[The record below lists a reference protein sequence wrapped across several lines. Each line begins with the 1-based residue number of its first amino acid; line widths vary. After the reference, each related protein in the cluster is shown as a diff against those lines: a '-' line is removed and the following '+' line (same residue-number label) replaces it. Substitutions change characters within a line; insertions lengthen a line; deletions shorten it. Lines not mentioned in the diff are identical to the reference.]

1 MEWTEGCPESFTT
14 FRSRGYKEATKGS
27 VSRTNV
33 TRRVYLRAS
42 KSFYREAVIWK
53 RLSHPNIVPFLGIA
67 QSKTPFLCM
76 VSSWMENGNLAM
88 FLKKQPGANRL
99 DLVSERNIIRLRE
112 NSSLYTQVA
121 DIARG
126 LKYLHELL
134 IVHGDVKSVNSLEF
148 FTQFIVGLMKH
159 ANVIG
164 ECPYQC

>member
-76 VSSWMENGNLAM
+76 VSRWMENGNLAM

-99 DLVSERNIIRLRE
+99 DLVSERNIIRLSE
-112 NSSLYTQVA
+112 KIQVCTHRLQ
-121 DIARG
+121 I
-126 LKYLHELL
+126 LL
-134 IVHGDVKSVNSLEF
+134 GV
-148 FTQFIVGLMKH
+148 
-159 ANVIG
+159 
-164 ECPYQC
+164 